1 MDEMIK
7 DFKFEIDEIEA
18 EKRTSDHL
26 SMGYPP
32 ELNA

>member
-18 EKRTSDHL
+18 EKRTRDHL
-26 SMGYPP
+26 SMGDTP
-32 ELNA
+32 